1 MKENEAET
9 EMNSEKWWGGG
20 DEPQDQKAPILLRI
34 YRSVQKSQEGP

>member
-9 EMNSEKWWGGG
+9 EMNSEKWGG

-34 YRSVQKSQEGP
+34 YCSVQKSQEGP